1 MDSLFFIVSKLIW
14 VFTRPESLLLL
25 IFALGWLL
33 ARLGLLRLGQSFSLG
48 AILTTC
54 VIAVF
59 PVGDAFLSPL
69 EKTYPTEP
77 KVHKVAGIVVLGG
90 GESDIQSSAWSQPNT
105 GDAGDRFITALSLAH
120 KHPKALVLFT
130 GGNGRLMGGV
140 SGAEIAQD
148 IFIGAGLDKS
158 RLILEGTSRNTAENA
173 TMSLELAPD
182 NAEGDWLLVTSA
194 FHMRRAVAS
203 FCAAGWKNIVPWPT
217 DYRTGGFAD
226 RIGWNFAVNLNDLN
240 IGVREWIG
248 LAAYSLTRRTS
259 DAIEISDCLT
269 VQH

>member
-1 MDSLFFIVSKLIW
+1 MFFIASKLIW
-14 VFTRPESLLLL
+14 VLVRPETLLVLL
-25 IFALGWLL
+25 FALSGLL
-33 ARLGLLRLGQSFSLG
+33 SRLGRVQLGHSFGLA
-48 AILTTC
+48 AIMTAC
-54 VIAVF
+54 VIAIF

-77 KVHKVAGIVVLGG
+77 EVRKVAGIVVLGG
-90 GESDIQSSAWSQPNT
+90 GESDIQSNVWFQPNT

-120 KHPKALVLFT
+120 KHPEAIVLFT
-130 GGNGRLMGGV
+130 GGSGRLMGGA
-140 SGAEIAQD
+140 SGAEIAQA

-158 RLILEGTSRNTAENA
+158 RLILEGASRNTAENA
-173 TMSLELAPD
+173 AMSLELAPD
-182 NAEGDWLLVTSA
+182 NLDGDWLLVTSA

-226 RIGWNFAVNLNDLN
+226 RIGWNFALNLNDLN
-240 IGVREWIG
+240 TGVREWIG

-259 DAIEISDCLT
+259 DEIEVSDCLA